1 MRQEL
6 QASKTTPGDMN
17 HLCPQDCSPD
27 ADRTVI
33 MQVKL
38 RASINKSML
47 NGGEQ
52 HLQLPKKGLPAQQII
67 SSLEKRVGFLG
78 QAL

>member
-1 MRQEL
+1 MVL
-6 QASKTTPGDMN
+6 
-17 HLCPQDCSPD
+17 
-27 ADRTVI
+27 
-33 MQVKL
+33 QVKL
-38 RASINKSML
+38 RASINKSLL

>member
-1 MRQEL
+1 MVL
-6 QASKTTPGDMN
+6 
-17 HLCPQDCSPD
+17 
-27 ADRTVI
+27 
-33 MQVKL
+33 QVKL
-38 RASINKSML
+38 RASINKSLL

-78 QAL
+78 QALQLTCLLAQIISTVILSSNHRMHCNAGSA